1 MNDIVTQQAAVP
13 TLFDGNDKQELA
25 VASSQ
30 AGQFDAE
37 IGRMQYPRV
46 KVLNHGIF
54 YLPVGGDKDQPLTFG
69 NDPRQMFGVVVR
81 STKQITRVCFDK
93 DYDPTGTT
101 TPTVICRSFNGM
113 KPDGDVAEP
122 VGITCASCKFNQA
135 FSSGNG
141 TKAKKCKYR
150 LPVLVIPATMAQ
162 ATDGTGRMVPR
173 FHNEVCAMTINST
186 SILGDNMEDKNLFNL
201 GTYEAKLG
209 TKGAKLNQVMTTFL
223 LDQRQ
228 GALCKALFTSSYVL
242 TDADVAELQ
251 SIMDD
256 CPYDLDEMLGTVEED
271 ATDAVPDVPD
281 NAQPAQASPQVQAAP
296 ATPPSAPAPVPAA
309 SQDPAAGAGQN
320 LGTPEQP
327 ATVLPA
333 AAATAAPVASPAPA
347 PTPVNAAPATAAAP
361 PPPPPPAANQG
372 APAAPV
378 PDSPAPAA
386 EPAAPPAANVVA
398 SEPSGDGQPGPDAVE
413 DPSLSW

>member
-1 MNDIVTQQAAVP
+1 MNEIVTQQAAVP
-13 TLFDGNDKQELA
+13 TLFDGNDKNELA
-25 VASSQ
+25 VAQSQ
-30 AGQFDAE
+30 AGNFDAE

-54 YLPVGGDKDQPLTFG
+54 YLPVGGDKNEPLTFG
-69 NDPRQMFGVVVR
+69 NDPRQMFGVIIR

-150 LPVLVIPATMAQ
+150 LPVLVIPATMGA
-162 ATDGTGRMVPR
+162 AADGTGRPEPR

-186 SILGDNMEDKNLFNL
+186 SILGDNLEDKNLFNL
-201 GTYEAKLG
+201 GTYENKLG
-209 TKGAKLNQVMTTFL
+209 SKGAKLNQVMTTFL

-228 GALCKALFTSSYVL
+228 GMLCKSLFTSSYVL

-251 SIMDD
+251 KIMDD

-271 ATDAVPDVPD
+271 ASDAVPDVPD
-281 NAQPAQASPQVQAAP
+281 NAQPQEPAPQVQAAP
-296 ATPPSAPAPVPAA
+296 ASAPAAQAAVPPAPANAVAGVAPSPAPSEPAPAPAA
-309 SQDPAAGAGQN
+309 
-320 LGTPEQP
+320 T
-327 ATVLPA
+327 
-333 AAATAAPVASPAPA
+333 ASPAPA
-347 PTPVNAAPATAAAP
+347 PVTSNAAPSTTSAP
-361 PPPPPPAANQG
+361 PPPAPAPDDQ
-372 APAAPV
+372 APAADANPASAADAV
-378 PDSPAPAA
+378 QPAASPAPD
-386 EPAAPPAANVVA
+386 VVA
-398 SEPSGDGQPGPDAVE
+398 SEPSGAGQPGPDAVE